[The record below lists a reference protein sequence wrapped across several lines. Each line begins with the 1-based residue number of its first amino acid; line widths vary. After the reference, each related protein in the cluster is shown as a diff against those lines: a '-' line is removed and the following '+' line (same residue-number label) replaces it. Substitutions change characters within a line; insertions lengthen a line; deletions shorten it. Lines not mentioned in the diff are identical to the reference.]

1 MRKFRNLVIVVL
13 GIGAVGL
20 GLVGCG
26 GNDSERLV
34 VYSGR
39 TSNLITPLLERFSEE
54 TGIKIDVRYGDS
66 SELALLIEEEGED
79 SPADVFISQSPGAL
93 GFLDGKH
100 RLATIDASVLGRV
113 GEEFRGSDGRW
124 VALTGRVRT
133 LVYNTE
139 LVDRSELP
147 AGILDL
153 TQPAFKGK
161 VAIAPSNASFQD
173 FVSALSVLIGEQRSA
188 TWLEGMVANDV
199 EEYANNTAI
208 VEAVARGEV
217 DMGLVNHYYIARARA
232 EDPDTPIDTHFFGQG
247 DPGRLLLVTAAG
259 VLENANNAEEARRLL
274 EFLLEPEAQKFFAE
288 ETFEYPLASGAK
300 PTAGL
305 EDLASVDPTTFD
317 LQRLGADLQ
326 STLDLIEE
334 SGLGD

>member
-1 MRKFRNLVIVVL
+1 MRNLVVAVL
-13 GIGAVGL
+13 GL
-20 GLVGCG
+20 GLVATVLSGCG
-26 GNDSERLV
+26 GTDSERLV

-54 TGIKIDVRYGDS
+54 SGIRIDVRYGDS
-66 SELALLIEEEGED
+66 AELALLIEEEGED

-93 GFLDGKH
+93 GFLDGKD
-100 RLATIDASVLGRV
+100 RLATLDASVLDRV
-113 GEEFRGSDGRW
+113 GGEFRGADGRW
-124 VALTGRVRT
+124 VGLTGRVRT
-133 LVYNTE
+133 LVFNTE

-147 AGILDL
+147 DSVLDL
-153 TQPAFKGK
+153 TLPAFKGK
-161 VAIAPSNASFQD
+161 VAIASSNASFQD
-173 FVSALSVLIGEQRSA
+173 FVSALAVLIGEQRTG

-232 EDPDTPIDTHFFGQG
+232 EDPDTPIDTHFFGQD
-247 DPGRLLLVTAAG
+247 DPGRILLVTAAG
-259 VLENANNAEEARRLL
+259 ILENTNRSEEAQRFL

-288 ETFEYPLASGAK
+288 ETFEYPLASGAEAM
-300 PTAGL
+300 AGV

-326 STLDLIEE
+326 ATLDLIEQ